1 MSLRTEE
8 YYMPVDIKCGS
19 TIKIYGRD
27 CAIFDCDDFTKSWY
41 NSELGMTQQPVQ
53 LPTAAPTVQ
62 YSRVPPYNGYGTEQ
76 DSMGSVISL

>member
-8 YYMPVDIKCGS
+8 YYLPQDIKCGS

-41 NSELGMTQQPVQ
+41 RSELGMT
-53 LPTAAPTVQ
+53 
-62 YSRVPPYNGYGTEQ
+62 
-76 DSMGSVISL
+76 